1 MAAAELDPPRDPLLR
16 RPRAHPTAGPGS
28 AGLSGGAS
36 WGRHGQNEAR
46 RRLLSGGS
54 RASRGAPLLL
64 LLLRPVSPVAPLH
77 RSAAARMPAQPAS
90 PREGRRPAA
99 GRWAP
104 SCLPPSLPASACLL
118 PAEPRWP
125 PGFLR
130 AEPSSD
136 MNRKGPPRARP
147 PRGGRRRRRVAKG
160 GGAERGP
167 WRSRLCHTSGGGE
180 RGGAAVRGW
189 GLPLPGQPAPSRPGP
204 LGWGG
209 GGNAEGRPRK
219 CVKTPEGGV
228 KRMGSASLRLGPAI
242 GEAAGTNRMS
252 WLSIT
257 ESQNF

>member
-209 GGNAEGRPRK
+209 GGSAEGRPRK
-219 CVKTPEGGV
+219 CVKTPEGGC
-228 KRMGSASLRLGPAI
+228 
-242 GEAAGTNRMS
+242 
-252 WLSIT
+252 
-257 ESQNF
+257 